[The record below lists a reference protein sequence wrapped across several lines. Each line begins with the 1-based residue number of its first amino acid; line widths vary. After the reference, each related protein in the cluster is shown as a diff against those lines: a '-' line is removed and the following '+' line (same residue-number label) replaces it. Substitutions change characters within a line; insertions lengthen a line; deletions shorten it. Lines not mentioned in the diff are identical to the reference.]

1 VRALAGRWAPWL
13 AVAVLVAG
21 VVAVTVARHNG
32 SDSSTPPHR
41 GAPLTAAER
50 RLANEFL
57 DTAVARKHLDRAW
70 ELVAPQL
77 KEGISLE
84 TWKTG
89 SIPVV
94 PYPVA
99 QAKVALHTVNSFTDR
114 ARLNVNFV
122 PARAQGDPAT
132 FTLDLQNLDG
142 RWLRQRLAAVF
153 DRHPAERQIDFG
165 A

>member
-41 GAPLTAAER
+41 AAPLSAAER
-50 RLANEFL
+50 RLAHEFL
-57 DTAVARKHLDRAW
+57 ATAVARKHLDRAW

-99 QAKVALHTVNSFTDR
+99 QAKVVMHTVNSFTDR

-122 PARAQGDPAT
+122 PRSGTKASPAT
-132 FTLDLQNLDG
+132 FTLDLQNVDG
-142 RWLRQRLAAVF
+142 RWLVSGWQPSSTVI
-153 DRHPAERQIDFG
+153 PPKG
-165 A
+165 K